1 MSRKILEES
10 YEIFLSLFSLER
22 DSAPTPTRLEH
33 ITQSNISREQLDVL
47 RCIYQVSCS
56 HEKAWL
62 CEARFTPARLT
73 VVGFGWVRVDS
84 LARA

>member
-47 RCIYQVSCS
+47 RCTRSPVPMRRRGS
-56 HEKAWL
+56 
-62 CEARFTPARLT
+62 ARL
-73 VVGFGWVRVDS
+73 GS
-84 LARA
+84 LLRA